1 MIVVT
6 GGAGFIG
13 SNIAARLA
21 ADGRDV
27 IVVDRLS
34 DDGVKWRNLA
44 RTPLELILRPE
55 ELDAFLAAQGSVVEA
70 VVHMGAISATTAT
83 DADQVVAT
91 NLRLSQR
98 LWGWCAEHGRTFV
111 YASSAAT
118 YGDGAAGFVDDDSP
132 EALARLQPLNLYG
145 WSKAAFDLWAV
156 RQVARG
162 RPAPPRW
169 AGLKFFN
176 VYGPGEAHKGEMMSV
191 VAKNAPTIA
200 QGGVVRLFKSH
211 RPDFADGGQLRDF
224 VYVADCVEVV
234 AWMLAQPRLAGV
246 YNLGTGRARSFAD
259 LIAAAFAAAG
269 REPRIAYVDMPE
281 GLRDRYQ
288 SFTQADMRRLR
299 ALGYDRPFTG
309 LEEGVADYVRHLLGG
324 GGAADV

>member
-21 ADGRDV
+21 VDGRDV
-27 IVVDRLS
+27 VVVDRLG

-44 RTPLELILRPE
+44 HVALELILRPE
-55 ELDAFLAAQGSVVEA
+55 ELDGFLASRGGEVEA
-70 VVHMGAISATTAT
+70 VVHMGAISSTTAT
-83 DADQVVAT
+83 DADEVVAT
-91 NLRLSQR
+91 NLRRSQA
-98 LWGWCAEHGRTFV
+98 LWSWCAEHGRTFV

-118 YGDGAAGFVDDDSP
+118 YGDGARGFDDDDSP
-132 EALARLQPLNLYG
+132 GALAELEPLNLYG

-162 RPAPPRW
+162 RPSPPRW

-176 VYGPGEAHKGEMMSV
+176 VYGPGEAHKGDMMSV
-191 VAKNAPTIA
+191 VAKNWRTVAE
-200 QGGVVRLFKSH
+200 GGEVRLFKSH
-211 RPDFADGGQLRDF
+211 RPEFADGGQLRDF
-224 VYVADCVEVV
+224 VHVADCVEVV
-234 AWMLAQPRLAGV
+234 AWMLEQPRLGGV

-269 REPRIAYVDMPE
+269 REPQIAYVDMPE
-281 GLRDRYQ
+281 PLRDRYQ
-288 SFTQADMRRLR
+288 YFTQARTERLR
-299 ALGYDRPFTG
+299 AIGYDRPFTG
-309 LEEGVADYVRHLLGG
+309 LEDGVAAYARHLSGRVAHG
-324 GGAADV
+324 

>member
-27 IVVDRLS
+27 VVVDRLG
-34 DDGVKWRNLA
+34 DDGIKWRNLA

-55 ELDAFLAAQGSVVEA
+55 ELDGFLTASGARVEA
-70 VVHMGAISATTAT
+70 VVHMGAISATTAV
-83 DADQVVAT
+83 DADEVVAT
-91 NLRLSQR
+91 NLRLSQH
-98 LWGWCAEHGRTFV
+98 LWSWCAEHGAAFV

-118 YGDGAAGFVDDDSP
+118 YGDGRGGFADDDTP

-176 VYGPGEAHKGEMMSV
+176 VYGPGEGHKGDMMSV
-191 VAKNAPTIA
+191 AAKNWPVVER
-200 QGGVVRLFKSH
+200 GGVITLFKSH

-224 VYVADCVEVV
+224 VYVADCVEVT
-234 AWMLAQPRLAGV
+234 AWMLAQPKLSGI

-259 LIAAAFAAAG
+259 LAAALSAAAG
-269 REPRIAYVDMPE
+269 REPRVAYVDMPE
-281 GLRDRYQ
+281 ALRSRYQ
-288 SFTQADMRRLR
+288 YFTQAETERLR
-299 ALGYDRPFTG
+299 ALGYDRPFTS
-309 LEEGVADYVRHLLGG
+309 LEGGVAAYADHLRRE
-324 GGAADV
+324 AARV

>member
-21 ADGRDV
+21 ADGREV
-27 IVVDRLS
+27 VVVDRLG
-34 DDGVKWRNLA
+34 DDGIKWRNLA
-44 RTPLELILRPE
+44 RIPLELILRPE
-55 ELDAFLAAQGSVVEA
+55 ELDGLLTQRGSEVEA

-83 DADQVVAT
+83 DADEVVAT
-91 NLRLSQR
+91 NLRLSQH
-98 LWGWCAEHGRTFV
+98 LWSWCAEQGRTFV

-118 YGDGAAGFVDDDSP
+118 YGDGSGGFDDDDSP
-132 EALARLQPLNLYG
+132 GALARLAPLNLYG

-156 RQVARG
+156 RRVARG

-191 VAKNAPTIA
+191 VAKNWPTIS

-211 RPDFADGGQLRDF
+211 RPEYVDGGQLRDF
-224 VYVADCVEVV
+224 VHVDDCVEVV
-234 AWMLAQPRLAGV
+234 AWMLEQPRLGGI

-259 LIAAAFAAAG
+259 LIGAAFAAAG

-288 SFTQADMRRLR
+288 SFTEARMERLR

-309 LEEGVADYVRHLLGG
+309 LEDGVAAYASHLSA
-324 GGAADV
+324 GASRG